1 MRLLGDRRGG
11 SGWPYESIVPHFTAV
26 RHYLLPDE
34 LCSPAYLQPNRG
46 SGGRRPDANKYHD
59 ANVEISSFL
68 THPPVLSRTST
79 RICPGIR
86 PECRVRLSGTRC
98 PNWKDLLHESQCC
111 CPARRPRTALDLSQ
125 SRFQISLPNIPATH

>member
-34 LCSPAYLQPNRG
+34 LCSPTYLQPHRG

-59 ANVEISSFL
+59 ANA
-68 THPPVLSRTST
+68 
-79 RICPGIR
+79 C
-86 PECRVRLSGTRC
+86 
-98 PNWKDLLHESQCC
+98 
-111 CPARRPRTALDLSQ
+111 
-125 SRFQISLPNIPATH
+125 